1 MSDAAVKPA
10 VTVFVPRD
18 SAALAVGADEVAQAL
33 TSACAERGLALN
45 LVRNGSR
52 GMFWLEPLVEVATT
66 TRPKLCSRKC
76 GHAARITLKP
86 PYRCTLSTASQLS
99 GVILWKSASRRT
111 TRCAP

>member
-45 LVRNGSR
+45 LVRNG
-52 GMFWLEPLVEVATT
+52 
-66 TRPKLCSRKC
+66 
-76 GHAARITLKP
+76 
-86 PYRCTLSTASQLS
+86 
-99 GVILWKSASRRT
+99 
-111 TRCAP
+111 